1 MKARSQKVIVLLFFF
16 LLACPWSLSLGEAQ
30 ESPFSLQD
38 SLSSPD
44 TTQAVEE
51 TIEAIDL
58 SALQQFLD
66 ELERDKGRFLPS
78 INFST
83 LFQDLRDGKVSFS
96 LSALLQA
103 VLTYLFHEVLANTA
117 LMGQL
122 IILAVVVAILN
133 HMQATF
139 DGSTT
144 SKVAFAAG
152 YMVLIT
158 IALHSFHSAVQTGR
172 NAIDDMVQFMQA
184 ILPIMLT
191 LLTAMGGFASGALF
205 HPIILG
211 TITVI
216 STLIKNWIFPL
227 IFFATVLGII
237 NHISPSFKTK
247 NLYNLVK
254 DGYKLLMGLL
264 ITLFLG
270 VISIYGAVGAVAD
283 GLTLRTAKY
292 ATDAFIPVVGG
303 LVTDTFELLINSS
316 LLLKNGIGIL
326 GALIIIVLTVLP
338 ALKILAMVI
347 VYRLV
352 GAILQPMGDS
362 PLADSLDIIGN
373 SLALIFGAVATVG
386 MMFFLALTIVVGA
399 GNVTVMMR

>member
-1 MKARSQKVIVLLFFF
+1 MPQG
-16 LLACPWSLSLGEAQ
+16 LALAAVKPVEI
-30 ESPFSLQD
+30 EPFSNPYPQV
-38 SLSSPD
+38 SPD
-44 TTQAVEE
+44 MQHSQE
-51 TIEAIDL
+51 TMEAIDL
-58 SALQQFLD
+58 TALQQFLD
-66 ELERDKGRFLPS
+66 QLEHDQGRFLPS

-83 LFQDLRDGKVSFS
+83 LLQDIRDGKVSFS
-96 LSALLQA
+96 LSAILQGI
-103 VLTYLFHEVLANTA
+103 LTYLFHEVLANTA

-122 IILAVVVAILN
+122 VILAVVVAILN
-133 HMQATF
+133 YMQASF
-139 DGSTT
+139 DGGTT

-158 IALHSFHSAVQTGR
+158 IALHSFYSAVQTGR
-172 NAIDDMVQFMQA
+172 DAIDDMVQFMQA

-191 LLTAMGGFASGALF
+191 LLTAMGAFASGALF

-211 TITVI
+211 TITLI

-237 NHISPSFKTK
+237 NHLSPKFKTK

-264 ITLFLG
+264 VTLFLG

-303 LVTDTFELLINSS
+303 LITDSFELLINSS
-316 LLLKNGIGIL
+316 ILLKNGL
-326 GALIIIVLTVLP
+326 GLVAALIIIVLTVLP

-347 VYRLV
+347 VYRLI
-352 GAILQPMGDS
+352 GALLQPIGDS
-362 PLADSLDIIGN
+362 PLSDCLEVIGS

-386 MMFFLALTIVVGA
+386 MMFFLALAIVVGA
-399 GNVTVMMR
+399 GNITVMMR